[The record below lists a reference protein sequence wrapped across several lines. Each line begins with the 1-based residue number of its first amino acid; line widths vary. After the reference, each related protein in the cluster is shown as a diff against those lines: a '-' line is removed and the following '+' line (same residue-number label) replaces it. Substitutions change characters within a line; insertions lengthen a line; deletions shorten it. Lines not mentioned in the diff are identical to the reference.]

1 MAANIISYHKLK
13 ETHNIH
19 YDEVQDTFTA
29 VSDTSPTLTFTCI
42 DGHYIMDLHALRQA
56 YVVTVASRSAKY
68 SIKQLNAARDAYQ
81 FMQRMGYI
89 SYKAAAEIVQRG
101 SMKEIGFT
109 RSDLVNAQ
117 DIYGTPAAY
126 QLGQG
131 TQRATKCRDDDVI
144 PIHQSVKQDLQVDL
158 FYFLGQAFFLSISVL
173 LGLIMVTH
181 LGPGNESTLSGDKS
195 SERSRSK
202 AGEALLMHVTQYQ
215 SKGFHVASVT
225 SDGEGAIKSVR
236 HEVQKLGV
244 EINILGRGSHAPHA
258 EAAIRLIRIR
268 RDPRS
273 TVFPI
278 NCHRS

>member
-1 MAANIISYHKLK
+1 
-13 ETHNIH
+13 
-19 YDEVQDTFTA
+19 
-29 VSDTSPTLTFTCI
+29 
-42 DGHYIMDLHALRQA
+42 
-56 YVVTVASRSAKY
+56 
-68 SIKQLNAARDAYQ
+68 
-81 FMQRMGYI
+81 
-89 SYKAAAEIVQRG
+89 
-101 SMKEIGFT
+101 MKEIGFT

-181 LGPGNESTLSGDKS
+181 LGPGNESTLSGDKG